1 LKVRLLASPLHL
13 EALVPVVA
21 FLAFALAIVFHGFG
35 FDPNPWINW
44 QGLALIGLLCLA
56 WNPAWLSPVWNRR
69 PAA

>member
-1 LKVRLLASPLHL
+1 M
-13 EALVPVVA
+13 PVVA